1 MFTFKI
7 MFENTFIFL
16 RCVLRLLFYYKN
28 MSFLKIS
35 DPNKRDFI
43 VNEFLKTKKRVQ
55 QSFLNERLGDA
66 GLQYDLKKLYKP
78 ITESQAGLSKELA
91 SIKDATQQTT
101 QSLKALPSQLKA
113 ISFPQ
118 YPAIEAYSDKVES
131 AQTLELGNIASAY
144 LQKYAS
150 SKKETDTTFGIRGEK
165 GGFYIGR
172 SPITFQGD
180 DIIVGDNT
188 YVGTPG
194 LWELL
199 TLKDPNDSIY
209 TPADIEN
216 YAKILNETDAMRQD
230 KNPNRPKSS
239 RSVKYSKIIRPIWDR
254 SHAPYVGNTAELSPV
269 SQYRGEGVNKG
280 VTTAAIILPSD
291 PNELVNML
299 SLRMASY
306 KAGNNGVRNEIVSI
320 CDTLKNMGVLDN
332 NTYKSL
338 MSHLT

>member
-1 MFTFKI
+1 MFAKHVY
-7 MFENTFIFL
+7 FL
-16 RCVLRLLFYYKN
+16 RCVLRLFYYYKN

-35 DPNKRDFI
+35 DPSKRDFI
-43 VNEFLKTKKRVQ
+43 VNEFLKTKKNIKQ
-55 QSFLNERLGDA
+55 NDLEERIGDI
-66 GLQYDLKKLYKP
+66 GLQYDLTKLYKP
-78 ITESQAGLSKELA
+78 ITESQAGLSNELA
-91 SIKDATQQTT
+91 AIKDATQQTT

-118 YPAIEAYSDKVES
+118 YPAIEAFEEES
-131 AQTLELGNIASAY
+131 PDTRTLELGPIASTY

-150 SKKETDTTFGIRGEK
+150 SKIETDTTFGIRG
-165 GGFYIGR
+165 GNDGNFYIGK
-172 SPITFQGD
+172 SQIAIQGN
-180 DIIVGDNT
+180 DIIVGNTT

-194 LWELL
+194 LWELIA
-199 TLKDPNDSIY
+199 LKDPNDQIY
-209 TPADIEN
+209 TAADVEN
-216 YAKILNETDAMRQD
+216 YAKILNQTDAMRQD

-239 RSVKYSKIIRPIWDR
+239 RSAKYSKIIRPIWDR

-269 SQYRGEGVNKG
+269 PPYRGEGVRVNKG
-280 VTTAAIILPSD
+280 TSAIVLPSD

-320 CDTLKNMGVLDN
+320 CDTLKNMKVLDN

-338 MSHLT
+338 MVQLA

>member
-1 MFTFKI
+1 
-7 MFENTFIFL
+7 
-16 RCVLRLLFYYKN
+16 
-28 MSFLKIS
+28 MSFLKIT
-35 DPNKRDFI
+35 DPSKREFI
-43 VNEFLKTKKRVQ
+43 VNEFFKTKKNIQ
-55 QSFLNERLGDA
+55 QSAMDERLGDI
-66 GLQYDLKKLYKP
+66 GLQYDLTKLYKP

-91 SIKDATQQTT
+91 AIKEATQQTT

-118 YPAIEAYSDKVES
+118 YPAIEAFEEES
-131 AQTLELGNIASAY
+131 PDTRTLELGHIASAY

-150 SKKETDTTFGIRGEK
+150 SKKETDTTFGIRSGK
-165 GGFYIGR
+165 DGNFYIGK
-172 SPITFQGD
+172 SPITIQGD
-180 DIIVGDNT
+180 DIGVGGKT

-194 LWELL
+194 LWELI
-199 TLKDPNDSIY
+199 TLKDPNEQIY
-209 TPADIEN
+209 TAADVEN

-269 SQYRGEGVNKG
+269 TGNGVNT
-280 VTTAAIILPSD
+280 VILPDD

-320 CDTLKNMGVLDN
+320 CDTLKNMGVLNN

-338 MSHLT
+338 MVLLT